1 MSSHGT
7 AFDLLALKVG
17 KIMLYLKIGFNW
29 KYFMRNPFRF
39 WAKDQKYSKL
49 NEFILSSKRCHQC
62 LFKVLS
68 NVPNVLSFVT
78 VAVLAHLLQDTVNKN
93 LKLTRECSLKIGR
106 ILIPEKISFNLF
118 NWTWECSACKFRWT
132 SQPVYTKHS
141 SAPTRQIIKCL
152 GEDIPCPIDTFE
164 KEENNECE
172 ACSDRCTKEKEMF
185 NFPKI
190 FLISK

>member
-1 MSSHGT
+1 MSDFWHQSKGSLFLPT
-7 AFDLLALKVG
+7 L
-17 KIMLYLKIGFNW
+17 IGLNS
-29 KYFMRNPFRF
+29 KYFMRNFVHACTNGLLNTSMLNKF
-39 WAKDQKYSKL
+39 IQIYS
-49 NEFILSSKRCHQC
+49 EFKKCRQC
-62 LFKVLS
+62 LFKVRS
-68 NVPNVLSFVT
+68 NVHNVLSFVT
-78 VAVLAHLLQDTVNKN
+78 VAVSAHLLQDTVNKN
-93 LKLTRECSLKIGR
+93 LKLNLGKKVSMRRKFHLMRE
-106 ILIPEKISFNLF
+106 FF

-185 NFPKI
+185 NFPNIHFIWK
-190 FLISK
+190 